1 MKQYQ
6 DIHETVFDI
15 RHNVYGRDPCSILVM
30 FHPTDCFFQSD
41 SSNLGFDCESSFSA
55 NLIDTEAIAMLALHK
70 DFELSNQNI
79 SFFTNRINLLLT
91 KFHTRQ
97 ISSVLVYF
105 TNIQNLSLTPE
116 RSDKNAG
123 RQPRLSLLSG
133 ISIASVEISIPFLNI
148 SPVNGKKAA
157 DFVGLDQFLVN
168 EILLEEALTDLLSQV
183 ACFELMSPSK
193 ELIESLIHLRV
204 NRISSLGL
212 KLESAQ
218 SCVNSAIDSF
228 FQRIHTTEIVTI

>member
-1 MKQYQ
+1 MGQ
-6 DIHETVFDI
+6 T
-15 RHNVYGRDPCSILVM
+15 LVQ
-30 FHPTDCFFQSD
+30 FWLCFIQRFAF
-41 SSNLGFDCESSFSA
+41 SNQIQAIWVLIANPVFSA
-55 NLIDTEAIAMLALHK
+55 NLIDAEAIVMLALHN

-79 SFFTNRINLLLT
+79 SFFTNHINLLLT

-97 ISSVLVYF
+97 IFSVLVYF

-123 RQPRLSLLSG
+123 GQPRLSLLSS
-133 ISIASVEISIPFLNI
+133 ISIARVEISIPFLNI
-148 SPVNGKKAA
+148 SPVDGKKAA
-157 DFVGLDQFLVN
+157 DFVGLDHFLVN

-193 ELIESLIHLRV
+193 ELTESLIHLRV

-228 FQRIHTTEIVTI
+228 FREFTQLKSSQSEIYCEMSGRNLP

>member
-1 MKQYQ
+1 MGQ
-6 DIHETVFDI
+6 T
-15 RHNVYGRDPCSILVM
+15 LVQ
-30 FHPTDCFFQSD
+30 FWLCFIQRFAF
-41 SSNLGFDCESSFSA
+41 SNQIQAIWVLIANPVFSA
-55 NLIDTEAIAMLALHK
+55 NLIDAEAIVMLALHN

-79 SFFTNRINLLLT
+79 SFFTNHINLLLT

-97 ISSVLVYF
+97 IFSVLVYF

-116 RSDKNAG
+116 RSDKNVG
-123 RQPRLSLLSG
+123 GQPRLSLLSS
-133 ISIASVEISIPFLNI
+133 ISIARVEISIPFLNI
-148 SPVNGKKAA
+148 SPVDGKKAA
-157 DFVGLDQFLVN
+157 DFVGLDHFLVN

-193 ELIESLIHLRV
+193 ELTESLIHLCV

-228 FQRIHTTEIVTI
+228 FREFTQLKSSQSEIYCEISGRNLPR